1 MTNIIKKDNG
11 RQPATFGSVVD
22 QIFQDNLS
30 RFFDDSFWG
39 FSGVSR
45 NQVPVNV
52 RETDKLYEMEV
63 MAPGLKKEDFRLE
76 ITHDM
81 LTVSY
86 EDKKENTQENKKEG
100 WVKKEFSKQSFSRS
114 FKLDD
119 SIDANNITARYEDG
133 VLYLALPKK
142 ENAQRAS
149 RQISVQ

>member
-39 FSGVSR
+39 FSGVNR

-63 MAPGLKKEDFRLE
+63 MAPGLKKEDLRLE
-76 ITHDM
+76 VTHDM
-81 LTVSY
+81 LTISY

-119 SIDANNITARYEDG
+119 SIDADNISARYEGG

-142 ENAQRAS
+142 ENAQRTS